1 MAAIRHTAADRVEH
15 PPQALHWPS
24 GEAPP
29 TEGSPPAPAPTP
41 RWSWPELSIRQAV
54 LAAIAAA
61 VLLPSLGMLWVD
73 AQIARSQIDP
83 LIEQRR
89 ERVLAFTAVTVAEPL
104 LHARTAE
111 LATIEAMLLRDPL
124 VCGVELRPNGSNG
137 ATLPGPIGRC
147 AATEGATWREQSVV
161 AEGRLAGTLRLGFDN
176 RVQAQLL
183 SDRQAALTQLA
194 LVTALLG
201 GLVLAWVLNWRLL
214 RPIHRLKRQAGALA
228 RPSSRHAPAQ
238 DWQRHDELGQLGQH
252 LNLAHER
259 IEGLLAEVESR
270 NIELRRMAM
279 VDPLTGLPN
288 RRLFRELFEH
298 ALQVARRSQHTMA
311 LLFIDLDR
319 FKHINDTLGHPAGD
333 ELLRTIA
340 QRLRSVVRGSDIVGR
355 LSGDEFVALLP
366 EVRGPE
372 SVAQTALRVIH
383 AVETPVPLAG
393 QAVVMQVSASVG
405 VAMYPGDGQAFDELL
420 AQADQAMYRAKAE
433 GRGRYILSRE
443 AGRPEPRAPTEAGSS
458 AELAQAL
465 ARREFKLYFQPVID
479 TRNGRAVGV
488 EALLRWQHP
497 QQGLLPPARFIHR
510 AEACGQAH
518 ALCQRALEGA
528 CEQLAVWK
536 ASGVLDGCMAVNL
549 STGEFRHEHL
559 PKLVGQLLKAYQ
571 LEPGE
576 LALELS
582 SHTVMADPE
591 FAQARADELR
601 ALGAAL
607 VLEDV
612 GSSMVSLVRLGQLHP
627 AKLKIDAS
635 LVARLPG
642 DNEAYATVNALVQLA
657 RSLGVA
663 VAALGVENEAQRDV
677 LAELGCHWQQGFLFA
692 PPAPASDAPP
702 WATPSDPRAVDQR
715 RAWPPVSQP
724 SSRARPH

>member
-1 MAAIRHTAADRVEH
+1 MAAQR
-15 PPQALHWPS
+15 
-24 GEAPP
+24 EA
-29 TEGSPPAPAPTP
+29 TSAPDA
-41 RWSWPELSIRQAV
+41 SWPQGQDTEPEVDPDPARAAGQRWRWPALSIRQAV
-54 LAAIAAA
+54 LAAIATG

-73 AQIARSQIDP
+73 AQIARSQVAP

-89 ERVLAFTAVTVAEPL
+89 ERVLAITALTAAEPL
-104 LHARTAE
+104 LHGRTAE
-111 LATIEAMLLRDPL
+111 LAALEALLLQDPL

-147 AATEGATWREQSVV
+147 ESAQGATWREQPVL
-161 AEGRLAGTLRLGFDN
+161 ADGRLAGTLRLGFDN

-214 RPIHRLKRQAGALA
+214 RPINRLKRQAGALA
-228 RPSSRHAPAQ
+228 RPGSRHAPTQ
-238 DWQRHDELGQLGQH
+238 HWQRQDELGQLGQH

-259 IEGLLAEVESR
+259 IDGLLAELGSR
-270 NIELRRMAM
+270 NTELQRMAM

-298 ALQVARRSQHTMA
+298 AQQVARRSQHTMA

-319 FKHINDTLGHPAGD
+319 FKQINDTLGHPAGD

-340 QRLRSVVRGSDIVGR
+340 QRLRGVVRGSDIVGR
-355 LSGDEFVALLP
+355 LAGDEFVALLP

-372 SVAQTALRVIH
+372 AVAQTALRIIH

-405 VAMYPGDGQAFDELL
+405 VAMYPGDGHAFDELL
-420 AQADQAMYRAKAE
+420 AQADQAMYRAKAA
-433 GRGRYILSRE
+433 GRGRYVLSRE
-443 AGRPEPRAPTEAGSS
+443 TDRAEARPTAETGSS

-465 ARREFKLYFQPVID
+465 ARRELQLHFQPVID
-479 TRNGRAVGV
+479 TRTGRAVGA

-497 QQGLLPPARFIHR
+497 QLGLLAPARFIHR
-510 AEACGQAH
+510 AEACGHIQ
-518 ALCQRALEGA
+518 ALCECALKGA
-528 CEQLAVWK
+528 CAQLAAWK
-536 ASGVLDGCMAVNL
+536 AGGVLDGPMAVNL

-559 PKLVGQLLKAYQ
+559 PRLAGQLLREYQ
-571 LEPGE
+571 LDPGE
-576 LALELS
+576 LELELS

-601 ALGAAL
+601 ALGVAL

-612 GSSMVSLVRLGQLHP
+612 GSSLVSLSRLGQLQP
-627 AKLKIDAS
+627 AKLKVDAS

-642 DNEAYATVNALVQLA
+642 DNEAYATVNAIVQLA

-663 VAALGVENEAQRDV
+663 VSALGVENEAQRDL
-677 LAELGCHWQQGFLFA
+677 LAELGCHGQQGFLFA
-692 PPAPASDAPP
+692 RPAPASDAPP

>member
-1 MAAIRHTAADRVEH
+1 MAGQQAA
-15 PPQALHWPS
+15 
-24 GEAPP
+24 
-29 TEGSPPAPAPTP
+29 APASNAPEGPDTGPGIGPTGLP
-41 RWSWPELSIRQAV
+41 AEQRWRWPELSIRQAV
-54 LAAIAAA
+54 LAAIGAG

-89 ERVLAFTAVTVAEPL
+89 ERVLAVTALTAAEPL
-104 LHARTAE
+104 LHGRTAE
-111 LATIEAMLLRDPL
+111 LAALEALLLRDPL
-124 VCGVELRPNGSNG
+124 VCGVELRPNGSNA
-137 ATLPGPIGRC
+137 ATLPGPLGRC
-147 AATEGATWREQSVV
+147 ESAQGATWREQPVL
-161 AEGRLAGTLRLGFDN
+161 ADGRLAGTLRLGFDN

-183 SDRQAALTQLA
+183 SNRQAALTQLA

-201 GLVLAWVLNWRLL
+201 SLVLAWVLNWRLL
-214 RPIHRLKRQAGALA
+214 RPINRLKRQAGALA
-228 RPSSRHAPAQ
+228 RPSSRHTPTQ
-238 DWQRHDELGQLGQH
+238 HWQRQDELGQLGQH

-259 IEGLLAEVESR
+259 IEGLLAELGSR
-270 NIELRRMAM
+270 NTELQRMAM

-298 ALQVARRSQHTMA
+298 AQQVARRSQHTMA

-319 FKHINDTLGHPAGD
+319 FKQINDTLGHPAGD

-340 QRLRSVVRGSDIVGR
+340 QRLRGVVRGSDIVGR
-355 LSGDEFVALLP
+355 LAGDEFVALLP
-366 EVRGPE
+366 EVRGHE
-372 SVAQTALRVIH
+372 AVAQTALRIIH

-393 QAVVMQVSASVG
+393 HAVVMQVSASVG
-405 VAMYPGDGQAFDELL
+405 VAMYPGDGQSFDELL
-420 AQADQAMYRAKAE
+420 AQADQAMYRAKAT
-433 GRGRYILSRE
+433 GRGRYVLSRE
-443 AGRPEPRAPTEAGSS
+443 PGRTEARPTAETGSA

-465 ARREFKLYFQPVID
+465 ARRELQLHFQPVID
-479 TRNGRAVGV
+479 TRTGRAVGA

-497 QQGLLPPARFIHR
+497 QLGLLAPARFIHR
-510 AEACGQAH
+510 AEACGQIQ
-518 ALCQRALEGA
+518 ALCQRALTGA
-528 CEQLAVWK
+528 CEQLAAWK
-536 ASGVLDGCMAVNL
+536 ASGVLDGPMAVNL

-559 PKLVGQLLKAYQ
+559 PRLAGQLLREYQ
-571 LEPGE
+571 LDPGE
-576 LALELS
+576 LEVELS

-601 ALGAAL
+601 ALGVAL

-612 GSSMVSLVRLGQLHP
+612 GSSLVSLSRLGQLHP
-627 AKLKIDAS
+627 AKLKVDAS

-642 DNEAYATVNALVQLA
+642 DNEAYATVNAIVQLA

-663 VAALGVENEAQRDV
+663 VSALGVENEAQRDL

-692 PPAPASDAPP
+692 RPAPASEAPP